1 MSALEVSRE
10 VEGYV
15 AEASI
20 RSRGLKTEAGDIPG
34 GGGGRWKGVYGG
46 DIPGDGGGR
55 GRCAA
60 TRAGTEKGGKHLE
73 AQARHNNLL
82 REEEPVYKHRLLIQP
97 QYIEA
102 NSRRIRE
109 KLQE

>member
-1 MSALEVSRE
+1 MFALDVSRE

-34 GGGGRWKGVYGG
+34 GGGGGYPREWR
-46 DIPGDGGGR
+46 GR

-60 TRAGTEKGGKHLE
+60 ARAGTEKGGKHLE
-73 AQARHNNLL
+73 AQAQGTTTYYGRKS
-82 REEEPVYKHRLLIQP
+82 R
-97 QYIEA
+97 YI
-102 NSRRIRE
+102 NIGC
-109 KLQE
+109 

>member
-1 MSALEVSRE
+1 MFALDVSRE

-20 RSRGLKTEAGDIPG
+20 RSRHLKTEAGDIPG
-34 GGGGRWKGVYGG
+34 GGG
-46 DIPGDGGGR
+46 

-73 AQARHNNLL
+73 AQEGTTTYYGRKS
-82 REEEPVYKHRLLIQP
+82 R
-97 QYIEA
+97 YI
-102 NSRRIRE
+102 NIGC
-109 KLQE
+109 

>member
-1 MSALEVSRE
+1 MFALEVSRE

-20 RSRGLKTEAGDIPG
+20 RSRGLKTEAGDIPEG
-34 GGGGRWKGVYGG
+34 
-46 DIPGDGGGR
+46 GGGR

-73 AQARHNNLL
+73 AQGRHNNLL

>member
-1 MSALEVSRE
+1 MFALDVSRE

-34 GGGGRWKGVYGG
+34 GGGG
-46 DIPGDGGGR
+46 GGGYPR
-55 GRCAA
+55 GWRRKGRCAA
-60 TRAGTEKGGKHLE
+60 ARAGKGKGGKHLE
-73 AQARHNNLL
+73 AQGRHNNLL